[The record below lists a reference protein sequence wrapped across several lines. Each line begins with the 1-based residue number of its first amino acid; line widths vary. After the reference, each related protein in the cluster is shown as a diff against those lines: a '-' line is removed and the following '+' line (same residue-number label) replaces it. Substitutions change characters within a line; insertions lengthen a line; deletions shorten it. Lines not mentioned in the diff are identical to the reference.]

1 MQKILSPCGI
11 EPEKKKKKSKVSRL
25 VKIFP
30 LAILN
35 FIKSR
40 TKFHNIFKTAKR
52 RYCMI

>member
-1 MQKILSPCGI
+1 MQKILSPYRI
-11 EPEKKKKKSKVSRL
+11 KPEKKKSKVSRL

-40 TKFHNIFKTAKR
+40 IKFHNIFKTAKR